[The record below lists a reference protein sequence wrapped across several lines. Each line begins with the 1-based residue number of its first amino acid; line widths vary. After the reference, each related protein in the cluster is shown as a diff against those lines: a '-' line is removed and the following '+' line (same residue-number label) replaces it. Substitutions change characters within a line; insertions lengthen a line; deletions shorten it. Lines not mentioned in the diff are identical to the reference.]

1 MTLTDYEQPKKKFVL
16 PAVYSRFAF
25 FLERRGAADG
35 RIVVV
40 TMVLTYLAV
49 VGISSFFTDYRTFW
63 ARYLGVNAHR
73 VLFTDLELLPTALV
87 CAEHGYDPYVA
98 NPCDPFGHLFNYP
111 RVWLWLTAA
120 FGFTP
125 ERVYFFGVGL
135 AILFF
140 ASVVISVGKLTPAEG
155 LITGLLLCSPAMM
168 FGVERGN
175 VDLFVFS
182 LVAIALLLA
191 RRGAPSTTVYAPLLT
206 AAMLKLFPAAAFC
219 ISLREP
225 TWKRKLTAMVLAVL
239 FGVYAYWFRND
250 MLRIA
255 ANTLT
260 SMHDSFGSI
269 VIFTMVRRAWFPHSD
284 LAWKILRLGC
294 YAAVGACLLGAFFLA
309 RRIPVPAEKVS
320 SSLDSFRAGAS
331 IYVAAF
337 ALGSNWDYRLIF
349 VLFTLPQLFVWV
361 KTRSPWGCLSAAALA
376 VMVIALST
384 SSLSRRMAG
393 LDEVGNWLLFIY
405 FLVALLITMPPDLS
419 RLLQREYAAEV
430 LHGNHCGPGAAKLRE
445 PL

>member
-1 MTLTDYEQPKKKFVL
+1 MPPTDYREPKRKFVL
-16 PAVYSRFAF
+16 PPLCNRFAF
-25 FLERRGAADG
+25 FLERPSAADG

-40 TMVLTYLAV
+40 AMVLTYLAV

-120 FGFTP
+120 SGFTP
-125 ERVYFFGVGL
+125 ERVYLFGPGL

-140 ASVVISVGKLTPAEG
+140 ASVLISTGKLSAAEG

-175 VDLFVFS
+175 VDLFIFS
-182 LVAIALLLA
+182 LVATALLLA
-191 RRGAPSTTVYAPLLT
+191 RRGVPSTIVYAPLV
-206 AAMLKLFPAAAFC
+206 AAAVLKLFPAAAFC
-219 ISLREP
+219 ISLRER
-225 TWKRKLTAMVLAVL
+225 TWKRKLTAMAVLAVL
-239 FGVYAYWFRND
+239 FGVYVFWFRHD
-250 MLRIA
+250 MMRIA

-260 SMHDSFGSI
+260 SVHDSFGSI

-284 LAWKILRLGC
+284 LAWKILHFGS
-294 YAAVGACLLGAFFLA
+294 YAAVGACVVGAFLLA
-309 RRIPVPAEKVS
+309 GRIPFPAEKAS

-349 VLFTLPQLFVWV
+349 LLFTLPQLFAWV
-361 KTRSPWGCLSAAALA
+361 KTRSPWGCLSAAALG
-376 VMVIALST
+376 VMVIALWT
-384 SSLSRRMAG
+384 SSLSGRLAG
-393 LDEVGNWLLFIY
+393 LDEFGNWLLFFY
-405 FLVALLITMPPDLS
+405 FLVALLITMPPELLGLLRRESAAAISPGSFSS
-419 RLLQREYAAEV
+419 R
-430 LHGNHCGPGAAKLRE
+430 
-445 PL
+445 